1 MFSRTLMSRAKLILP
16 VCAVLAFSAAASA
29 EIIVDWAEPA
39 TKYDWSRSGEDV
51 RETGDFDGDGSADD
65 YRQRYPWDT
74 EAALSPTDQDYL
86 DNTVSAVWY
95 GGHEVVVHDWTGEQ
109 GNYYN
114 NRWVTVYSGHRY
126 SYTRMNSAE
135 EISRVTGAY
144 VWQQEDFLNGGG
156 GYYFDDSADSYLEL
170 TGWMDYDEARFI
182 ARIDGTYYVSQHER
196 FADGERLSAAGDA
209 HWAEYHPDSDLYF
222 DPDAVSWDALPAG
235 ELQAVGIYQ
244 SRDSG
249 SLHMTAFDNF
259 QVSAVPEPATL
270 ALLAVGGLGVLIRK
284 RR

>member
-1 MFSRTLMSRAKLILP
+1 MTRPILMLT
-16 VCAVLAFSAAASA
+16 VLLAAGSIASA
-29 EIIVDWAEPA
+29 GTVIVDWAEPDA
-39 TKYDWSRSGEDV
+39 GYDWSRDDEDL

-74 EAALSPTDQDYL
+74 EAPLSPTDQDYL

-109 GNYYN
+109 ENYYN
-114 NRWVTVYSGHRY
+114 NRWVTSYGGHRY
-126 SYTRMNSAE
+126 SYTRMNNAD

-156 GYYFDDSADSYLEL
+156 GYYFGDSAESYLEL

-182 ARIDGTYYVSQHER
+182 AQIDGTYYVSQHER
-196 FADGERLSAAGDA
+196 FADGDRLSAAGDA
-209 HWAEYHPDSDLYF
+209 LWSVYDPDSDLYF
-222 DPDAVSWDALPAG
+222 DADAATWDALPAG

-249 SLHMTAFDNF
+249 TLHMTAFDNF
-259 QVSAVPEPATL
+259 QVSAIPEPATL
-270 ALLAVGGLGVLIRK
+270 ALLAAGGLAVALK
-284 RR
+284 RRR